1 MSILSLQYDHRKI
14 IGCSRTFLIEKSLD
28 HNVSFHYI
36 SCYYLSIKTTI
47 KFFFFYDLIKQP
59 FYGVAKCFVSR
70 SDLILFLQKKK
81 GSYKIHF
88 DILTLIKDQIRN
100 LIPLNTATFSPFTLF
115 FTFTPL
121 TTCSISYQI
130 KMKHV
135 TQYFNFQLLTNCK
148 SHKR

>member
-1 MSILSLQYDHRKI
+1 MYLFITFHVTTYLLKLQLNF
-14 IGCSRTFLIEKSLD
+14 S
-28 HNVSFHYI
+28 
-36 SCYYLSIKTTI
+36 
-47 KFFFFYDLIKQP
+47 FFYDLIKQP

-70 SDLILFLQKKK
+70 SDLILFLKKK
-81 GSYKIHF
+81 RDPYKIHF
-88 DILTLIKDQIRN
+88 DILFFFEKHFDILPLIKDQIRN
-100 LIPLNTATFSPFTLF
+100 LIPLNTTTFSPFTLF

-121 TTCSISYQI
+121 TKCSISYQI